1 MSTQDKTM
9 RRSEYNANKALSD
22 SICHHRY
29 IDTPK
34 PERSSLAWFVLALTI
49 AAMSGIG
56 LVLVRAVVLW
66 LASGSLM

>member
-1 MSTQDKTM
+1 MSTQDKAI

-56 LVLVRAVVLW
+56 LVLIRAVVMW
-66 LASGSLM
+66 LANGSVM

>member
-1 MSTQDKTM
+1 MSTQDKAT
-9 RRSEYNANKALSD
+9 RRSEYNANAELAK
-22 SICHHRY
+22 SISQHRY

-34 PERSSLAWFVLALTI
+34 PERSSLVWFMLALTI

-56 LVLVRAVVLW
+56 LVLVRAVVMW

>member
-1 MSTQDKTM
+1 MSTQDKAT

-34 PERSSLAWFVLALTI
+34 PERSSLVWFMLALTI

-66 LASGSLM
+66 LASGNLM

>member
-1 MSTQDKTM
+1 MSTQDKAT

-29 IDTPK
+29 IDTAK
-34 PERSSLAWFVLALTI
+34 PEHSSLVWFVLALTI

-66 LASGSLM
+66 LASGNLM